1 MKKITTKELFAF
13 FQAMNINNIS
23 YRDIPRNDEE
33 IENLVF
39 VYNSS
44 TKQYYSL
51 DTNSQLSPDE
61 RIVTPIEIFSKIS
74 KNIDIITN
82 PHDDYCM

>member
-1 MKKITTKELFAF
+1 
-13 FQAMNINNIS
+13 MNLNNIS
-23 YRDIPRNDEE
+23 YRDIPRTDEE

-61 RIVTPIEIFSKIS
+61 QIVTPIEIFSKIS